1 MKKNILFVA
10 SECVPFIKTG
20 GLADVAG
27 ALPKNIDPEEF
38 DVRVVMP
45 NYQAIPEKFRNEF
58 QYVTHFYMDLGGLGM
73 VYVGVMTYE
82 YEGITYYFIDN
93 QYYFGGPK
101 PYGDIHWDIEKF
113 CYFSKAALSILPTVG
128 FRPDIIHCHDWQTG
142 VLPVF
147 LRTLFQGNEFYHG
160 IRSVMTV
167 HNLRFQGVWDIPTL
181 KTYTGLPD
189 WVFSV
194 DCMEFNRDA
203 NMLKGG
209 LVMANR
215 ITTVSDTY
223 AKEITYQFYGEGLDG
238 LMRAKEG
245 SLRGI
250 VNGIDYDV
258 YDPNTDDCIDT
269 KFSTRN
275 YLKGKAANKVAL
287 QKELGLP
294 EDPDVMVLAMVTRL
308 TDQKGLD
315 LVNWVIDKM
324 VEGPIQLVVV
334 GTGDPTYENMF
345 RSMEEKCPDKVRAYI
360 KFNEAFAHKVYAGAD
375 AMLMPSLF
383 EPCGLT
389 QLISLRYG
397 TVPIVRETGGLRDTV
412 QNYNAEEQ
420 TGTGFSFP
428 NYNADDMLA
437 TIERAEDVYYNDR
450 KSWNALVKRG
460 MTADYSWGSSARK
473 YEELYREVIAEREAD
488 DAAWYAA
495 EEAAWLAAEA
505 AAKAAEEA
513 AAKAAAEAEAAAQAA
528 AEAEAAGQAAAET
541 VQETAEETAA
551 E

>member
-1 MKKNILFVA
+1 
-10 SECVPFIKTG
+10 
-20 GLADVAG
+20 
-27 ALPKNIDPEEF
+27 
-38 DVRVVMP
+38 
-45 NYQAIPEKFRNEF
+45 
-58 QYVTHFYMDLGGLGM
+58 
-73 VYVGVMTYE
+73 
-82 YEGITYYFIDN
+82 
-93 QYYFGGPK
+93 
-101 PYGDIHWDIEKF
+101 
-113 CYFSKAALSILPTVG
+113 
-128 FRPDIIHCHDWQTG
+128 
-142 VLPVF
+142 
-147 LRTLFQGNEFYHG
+147 
-160 IRSVMTV
+160 
-167 HNLRFQGVWDIPTL
+167 
-181 KTYTGLPD
+181 
-189 WVFSV
+189 
-194 DCMEFNRDA
+194 
-203 NMLKGG
+203 
-209 LVMANR
+209 
-215 ITTVSDTY
+215 
-223 AKEITYQFYGEGLDG
+223 
-238 LMRAKEG
+238 MRAKEG

-258 YDPNTDDCIDT
+258 YDPDTDDCIDT

-528 AEAEAAGQAAAET
+528 AEAAAAEEAAAET